1 MVKPLTAA
9 EFQQSVADAFS
20 AAVES
25 TCQDLIKAAVEAERE
40 ANRQIALRKMRML
53 NDTERAHYKQTSS
66 PFIPSCFGFDMAAVN
81 EGVLIADAIA
91 ARGQE

>member
-20 AAVES
+20 TAVES

-40 ANRQIALRKMRML
+40 ACAKLCDHMEEQA
-53 NDTERAHYKQTSS
+53 
-66 PFIPSCFGFDMAAVN
+66 
-81 EGVLIADAIA
+81 EGVECCKWPTPADCAHVIR
-91 ARGQE
+91 ARSQA

>member
-20 AAVES
+20 TAVES

-40 ANRQIALRKMRML
+40 ACARLA
-53 NDTERAHYKQTSS
+53 ERSESADH
-66 PFIPSCFGFDMAAVN
+66 CAA
-81 EGVLIADAIA
+81 AIR
-91 ARGQE
+91 ARSQP